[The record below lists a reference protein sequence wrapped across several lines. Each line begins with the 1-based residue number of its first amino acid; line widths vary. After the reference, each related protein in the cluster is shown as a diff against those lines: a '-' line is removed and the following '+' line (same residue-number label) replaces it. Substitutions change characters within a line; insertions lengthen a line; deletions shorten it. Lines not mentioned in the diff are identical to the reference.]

1 MKNIT
6 TKKMLKSITTAA
18 LVGVMTLS
26 FTPATFAAESV
37 NLDRLMD
44 MVRQGRTNDAADN
57 AARLREFQAN
67 KAKQAALLQT
77 ANGQKAA
84 AERESS
90 RLSQIFEVNNN
101 EIADLNIKLD
111 ERLGDL
117 KELFGVL
124 QQAAGDTKANFDASL
139 TSVQFPERDAFMA
152 DIMTKMGQTSKFAS
166 MSEIEQLWA
175 EMLNE
180 MIQTGKA
187 VKFTAPVT
195 LGSGDTV
202 DKTVTRFGAFNV
214 VADGKYL
221 KMSDDRT
228 NFIEL
233 PRQPA
238 GRFSSKV
245 SGAENSSSGL
255 SPLAVDITRGGI
267 LETYTKKPTLIEKV
281 KEGKEVGFVIIGLG
295 VIGLLLALWR
305 FIALTGTSSAVK
317 RQVKNI
323 NTPGNNPLGRVL
335 KVYNESGDANT
346 ETLELRLSEAVLK
359 ETPQLNKALAFLK
372 IIAVVAPLLGLLGT
386 VTGMINT
393 FQAIQLY
400 GTGDPKLMAGGISQA
415 LVTTVLGLVVAIP
428 MVFLHS
434 IVSSKAKGVSEII
447 TQQAAGM
454 IAERAEQTS

>member
-1 MKNIT
+1 
-6 TKKMLKSITTAA
+6 
-18 LVGVMTLS
+18 
-26 FTPATFAAESV
+26 
-37 NLDRLMD
+37 
-44 MVRQGRTNDAADN
+44 
-57 AARLREFQAN
+57 
-67 KAKQAALLQT
+67 
-77 ANGQKAA
+77 
-84 AERESS
+84 
-90 RLSQIFEVNNN
+90 
-101 EIADLNIKLD
+101 
-111 ERLGDL
+111 
-117 KELFGVL
+117 
-124 QQAAGDTKANFDASL
+124 
-139 TSVQFPERDAFMA
+139 
-152 DIMTKMGQTSKFAS
+152 
-166 MSEIEQLWA
+166 
-175 EMLNE
+175 MLNE
-180 MIQTGKA
+180 MIQSGKA

-245 SGAENSSSGL
+245 SGAENASSGL

-305 FIALTGTSSAVK
+305 FIALTGTSSAVR

>member
-1 MKNIT
+1 MKNSNTLLKTLSAAVIT
-6 TKKMLKSITTAA
+6 
-18 LVGVMTLS
+18 GVMA
-26 FTPATFAAESV
+26 FGFATSASAAEAV
-37 NLDRLMD
+37 DLDRLMD
-44 MVRQGRTNDAADN
+44 QVRQGKALDSQDN
-57 AARLREFQAN
+57 SARISEFRAN
-67 KAKQAALLQT
+67 RNEQKALLDS
-77 ANGQKAA
+77 ANGQKRTQ
-84 AERESS
+84 ENESS
-90 RLSQIFEVNNN
+90 RLNGVFEVNDA
-101 EIADLNIKLD
+101 EIADLNIRLD

-124 QQAAGDTKANFDASL
+124 QQASGDAKAGFDSSI
-139 TSVQFPERDAFMA
+139 TSVQFPEREAYMA

-166 MSEIEQLWA
+166 VGEIEQFWA
-175 EMLNE
+175 EMMNE
-180 MIQTGKA
+180 MVQSGKV
-187 VKFTAPVT
+187 VKFTAPVNVPGGT
-195 LGSGDTV
+195 TEN
-202 DKTVTRFGAFNV
+202 KEVTRFGAFNV
-214 VADGKYL
+214 TSDGKYL
-221 KMSDDRT
+221 KMSADRK
-228 NFIEL
+228 NYIEL
-233 PRQPA
+233 PRQPS
-238 GRFSSKV
+238 GRFLSKV
-245 SGAENSSSGL
+245 SDAESSTSGF

-267 LETYTKKPTLIEKV
+267 LETYTRKPTLIEKV

-295 VIGLLLALWR
+295 ILGLILALWR
-305 FIALTGTSSAVK
+305 FLALSTTSAAVN

-323 NTPGNNPLGRVL
+323 GKPGNNPLGRVL
-335 KVYNESGDANT
+335 KVYNESADANT

-359 ETPQLNKALAFLK
+359 ETPKLNKMLAFLK

>member
-1 MKNIT
+1 MKNSNTLLKTLSAAVIT
-6 TKKMLKSITTAA
+6 GVMAFGFATSATAA
-18 LVGVMTLS
+18 E
-26 FTPATFAAESV
+26 AV

-44 MVRQGRTNDAADN
+44 QVRQGRALDSQDNSARLSEFRSNRNQQKSLLDN
-57 AARLREFQAN
+57 ANAQKRTQENESARLNRLFEAN
-67 KAKQAALLQT
+67 DL
-77 ANGQKAA
+77 
-84 AERESS
+84 
-90 RLSQIFEVNNN
+90 
-101 EIADLNIKLD
+101 EIIDLNEKLD
-111 ERLGDL
+111 IRLGDL

-124 QQAAGDTKANFDASL
+124 QQASGDAKAGFDSSI
-139 TSVQFPERDAFMA
+139 TSVQFPDREAYMA

-166 MSEIEQLWA
+166 VREIEQFWA
-175 EMLNE
+175 EMMNE
-180 MIQTGKA
+180 MIQSGKVA
-187 VKFTAPVT
+187 KFNAPVN
-195 LGSGDTV
+195 LVSGTTET
-202 DKTVTRFGAFNV
+202 KEVTRFGSFNV
-214 VADGKYL
+214 VSDGKYL
-221 KMSDDRT
+221 KMSEDRK
-228 NFIEL
+228 NYIEL
-233 PRQPA
+233 PRQPS
-238 GRFSSKV
+238 GRFLGKV
-245 SGAENSSSGL
+245 SGAENSTSGL

-267 LETYTKKPTLIEKV
+267 LETYTRKPTLMEKV
-281 KEGKEVGFVIIGLG
+281 KEGKEVGYVIIGLG
-295 VIGLLLALWR
+295 ILGVLLALWR
-305 FIALTGTSSAVK
+305 FLALTTTSAAVN

-323 NTPGNNPLGRVL
+323 GKPGNNPLGRVL
-335 KVYNESGDANT
+335 KVYNESADANT

-359 ETPQLNKALAFLK
+359 ETPKLNKMLAFLK

>member
-1 MKNIT
+1 MKT
-6 TKKMLKSITTAA
+6 TNSLLKTLSTAA
-18 LVGVMTLS
+18 VAGVMAFGFAST
-26 FTPATFAAESV
+26 ANAAESV
-37 NLDRLMD
+37 NLDTLMNQ
-44 MVRQGRTNDAADN
+44 VSQGRALDSQDN
-57 AARLREFQAN
+57 TARLAEFRAN
-67 KAKQAALLQT
+67 RNKQAALK
-77 ANGQKAA
+77 ADADAQKRRQE
-84 AERESS
+84 AESA
-90 RLSQIFEVNNN
+90 RLNNLFAVNDND
-101 EIADLNIKLD
+101 IIDLNAKLD
-111 ERLGDL
+111 DRLGDL

-124 QQAAGDTKANFDASL
+124 QQASGDAKAGFDSSI
-139 TSVQFPERDAFMA
+139 TSVQFPDREAYMA

-166 MSEIEQLWA
+166 VGEIEQFWA
-175 EMLNE
+175 EMMNE
-180 MIQTGKA
+180 MIQSGKV
-187 VKFTAPVT
+187 VKFPAPVNLVGGT
-195 LGSGDTV
+195 TET
-202 DKTVTRFGAFNV
+202 KEVTRFGAFNV
-214 VADGKYL
+214 VSDGKYL
-221 KMSDDRT
+221 KMSEDRK
-228 NFIEL
+228 NYIEL
-233 PRQPA
+233 PRQPS
-238 GRFSSKV
+238 GRFLSKV
-245 SGAENSSSGL
+245 SDAESSTSGL

-267 LETYTKKPTLIEKV
+267 LETYTKKPTILEKV

-295 VIGLLLALWR
+295 ILGVLLALWR
-305 FIALTGTSSAVK
+305 FLALSTTSAAVN

-323 NTPGNNPLGRVL
+323 GKPGNNPLGRVL
-335 KVYNESGDANT
+335 KVYNESADANT

-359 ETPQLNKALAFLK
+359 ETPKLNKMLAFLK

>member
-1 MKNIT
+1 MKT
-6 TKKMLKSITTAA
+6 TKFIKYVSAAA
-18 LVGVMTLS
+18 LAGAMALS
-26 FTPATFAAESV
+26 FTPATFAAEAV
-37 NLDRLMD
+37 NLDRLLD
-44 MVRQGRTNDAADN
+44 QVRQGRAADAADN

-67 KAKQAALLQT
+67 RAKQAGLLQA
-77 ANGQKAA
+77 ANSKKAA
-84 AERESS
+84 AERESA
-90 RLSQIFEVNNN
+90 RLNSIFESNND
-101 EIADLNIKLD
+101 EIEVLNVRLD

-124 QQAAGDTKANFDASL
+124 QQASGDTKANFDSSL
-139 TSVQFPERDAFMA
+139 TSVQFPEREAFMA

-166 MSEIEQLWA
+166 MEEIEKLWA

-180 MIQTGKA
+180 MIQSGRVA
-187 VKFTAPVT
+187 KFTAPVT
-195 LGSGDTV
+195 LASGSTEN
-202 DKTVTRFGAFNV
+202 KSVTRFGSFNV
-214 VADGKYL
+214 VSDGKYL

-233 PRQPA
+233 PRQPQS
-238 GRFSSKV
+238 RFTGKISD
-245 SGAENSSSGL
+245 AENASSGL
-255 SPLAVDITRGGI
+255 SPLGVDITRGGI
-267 LETYTKKPTLIEKV
+267 LETYTKKPTILEKI
-281 KEGKEVGFVIIGLG
+281 KEGKEVGFVIIALG
-295 VIGLLLALWR
+295 FVGLLLALWR
-305 FIALTGTSSAVK
+305 FLALTGVSSAVK

-323 NTPGNNPLGRVL
+323 NKPGNNPLGRVL

-359 ETPQLNKALAFLK
+359 ETPKLNKALAFLK

-415 LVTTVLGLVVAIP
+415 LVTTVLGLCVAIP